1 MKKHLFAILSIMF
14 ALNGMAAT
22 KIRTAQDSISYALG
36 YVVGGQQ
43 LSKSMIER
51 YGCSKETFLKAVQD
65 ALNND
70 SSTMTQ
76 LQANAYMHKAETKY
90 LTKVNKKKD
99 AAYNEAKGKNN
110 EYLAAI
116 KRDNQYK
123 ELPNSWDS
131 TSCGV
136 LRKILKAGSGEKPT
150 VSSAVK
156 FNYSY
161 KLTNGTVISKSK
173 AGEPIEGLV
182 SNLLPGLQDALVE
195 MPVGSRWEIVIP
207 SELAFDKD
215 EQNFEDGRTMIPANS
230 ILIFDIELLNTGTP
244 EDIDYYGN

>member
-1 MKKHLFAILSIMF
+1 MKKHLLVIMAIMF
-14 ALNGMAAT
+14 AVNSMAAT
-22 KIRTAQDSISYALG
+22 KIKTRQDSISYALG
-36 YVVGGQQ
+36 YIVGGQQ
-43 LSKSMIER
+43 LSKTMIER

-70 SSTMTQ
+70 SATMTQ
-76 LQANAYMHKAETKY
+76 VKANAYMHQAEMRY
-90 LTKVNKKKD
+90 LAKENSKKD
-99 AAYNEAKGKNN
+99 AAYKEALGKNN
-110 EYLAAI
+110 EYLASI
-116 KRDNQYK
+116 KRNSQYK

-136 LRKILKAGSGEKPT
+136 LRKIIKQGAGERPT

-161 KLTNGTVISKSK
+161 KLTNGTIISQSK
-173 AGEPIEGLV
+173 PGEPIEGLV

-215 EQNFEDGRTMIPANS
+215 DQHFEDGRTMVPANS
-230 ILIFDIELLNTGTP
+230 ILIFDVELLNTGTP